1 LNLILLKPADWI
13 NDETVVLDD
22 RRHQH
27 IVAVLKSQPGQVLKV
42 GALGGQRGSGTILA
56 IDDKAV
62 RIHVQLTLA
71 ALQRHPFDLILAL
84 PRPKMLRRVFRT
96 ASEMGVAHLH
106 LIHSARVEKS
116 YWQSPLLKA
125 DRIAAALEAGLER
138 AGDTLLPEVHLH
150 RRFRPFIEDILP
162 TLAQNRPCWI
172 ADRNATAALRDEA
185 KAGLVLLG
193 PEGGFIPFEI
203 ELAESVGA
211 MCRHLGER
219 TLSVDTAVAA
229 ALAQALPQPVG

>member
-1 LNLILLKPADWI
+1 
-13 NDETVVLDD
+13 
-22 RRHQH
+22 
-27 IVAVLKSQPGQVLKV
+27 
-42 GALGGQRGSGTILA
+42 
-56 IDDKAV
+56 
-62 RIHVQLTLA
+62 
-71 ALQRHPFDLILAL
+71 
-84 PRPKMLRRVFRT
+84 
-96 ASEMGVAHLH
+96 
-106 LIHSARVEKS
+106 
-116 YWQSPLLKA
+116 LLKA

-150 RRFRPFIEDILP
+150 RRFRPFVEDILP

-172 ADRNATAALRDEA
+172 ADRNATRALRDEA
-185 KAGLVLLG
+185 RAGLVLLG

-211 MCRHLGER
+211 LCRHLGER

>member
-1 LNLILLKPADWI
+1 MNIVLLKSADWI
-13 NDETVVLDD
+13 DDETVVLSD

-27 IVAVLKSQPGQVLKV
+27 ILTVLKSQPGHVLKV
-42 GALGGQRGSGTILA
+42 GALSGQRGRGTVVA
-56 IDDKAV
+56 IDEKAV
-62 RIHVQLTLA
+62 RIHVQLTQA
-71 ALQRHPFDLILAL
+71 ALQRHQFDLILAL

-116 YWQSPLLKA
+116 YWQSPLLKP
-125 DRIAAALEAGLER
+125 DRVAAALEAGLER
-138 AGDTLLPEVHLH
+138 AGDTVLPEVHQH

-162 TLAQNRPCWI
+162 TLAQKRPCWI
-172 ADRNATAALRDEA
+172 ADRDATQPLRDEA
-185 KAGLVLLG
+185 EAGLVMLG
-193 PEGGFIPFEI
+193 PEGGFVPFEI
-203 ELAESVGA
+203 ELAKSVGA

-229 ALAQALPQPVG
+229 TLAQALPHPVA

>member
-1 LNLILLKPADWI
+1 MNIILLRPADWI
-13 NDETVVLDD
+13 DNETVVLDD

-27 IVAVLKSQPGQVLKV
+27 ILTVLKSQPGEVLRV
-42 GALGGQRGSGTILA
+42 GALGGQRGHGTILA
-56 IDDKAV
+56 IDDKTV

-71 ALQRHPFDLILAL
+71 ALPRHPFDLILAL
-84 PRPKMLRRVFRT
+84 PRPKMLRRIFRT
-96 ASEMGVAHLH
+96 ASEMGVTHLH

-116 YWQSPLLKA
+116 YWQSPLLKE

-138 AGDTLLPEVHLH
+138 AGDTLLPEIHLH

-162 TLAQNRPCWI
+162 TLAQHHPCWI
-172 ADRNATAALRDEA
+172 ADRNASQPLRDEA
-185 KAGLVLLG
+185 RAGLVLLG

-229 ALAQALPQPVG
+229 ALAQALPYAVG

>member
-1 LNLILLKPADWI
+1 
-13 NDETVVLDD
+13 
-22 RRHQH
+22 
-27 IVAVLKSQPGQVLKV
+27 
-42 GALGGQRGSGTILA
+42 
-56 IDDKAV
+56 
-62 RIHVQLTLA
+62 VQLTLA

-106 LIHSARVEKS
+106 LIHSTRVEKS

-162 TLAQNRPCWI
+162 TLALNQPCWI
-172 ADRNATAALRDEA
+172 ADRNATQALGDDA
-185 KAGLVLLG
+185 KAGLVMLG

-219 TLSVDTAVAA
+219 TLSVDTAVAT
-229 ALAQALPQPVG
+229 ALAQGLPQSGG